1 MHDAAGFTRLDISA
15 SRSYHQDVRT
25 TLTLDDDVA
34 AQLKKL
40 MARRGVSLKQ
50 LVNDA
55 LREGLSL
62 LGRPPAARKPYRTK
76 PWRLGGSLV
85 GSLDNVEEVLS
96 RVEGERH
103 R

>member
-1 MHDAAGFTRLDISA
+1 M
-15 SRSYHQDVRT
+15 RT

-34 AQLKKL
+34 VLV
-40 MARRGVSLKQ
+40 RREIKRRNASLKQ
-50 LVNDA
+50 VINDA
-55 LREGLSL
+55 LRQSL
-62 LGRPPAARKPYRTK
+62 DQRARAVPEQPLLRVT
-76 PWRLGGSLV
+76 PWDLGGSLV